1 MFWKEFPQSVT
12 KLLRNLWKCRI
23 NLLEWLINK
32 AFTVTN
38 GEIAPAYVKSDS
50 FTGNDLQTIL
60 FPKDISLSFKDLQF
74 YFPKAGNG
82 FVTCYLLCLASN

>member
-1 MFWKEFPQSVT
+1 MSWKEFPQSVT

-32 AFTVTN
+32 AFTVIN

-50 FTGNDLQTIL
+50 FTGNDLQTVL
-60 FPKDISLSFKDLQF
+60 FLKIRFSLYLYHWPKD
-74 YFPKAGNG
+74 G
-82 FVTCYLLCLASN
+82 CCLLL

>member
-1 MFWKEFPQSVT
+1 MSWKEFPQSVT

-50 FTGNDLQTIL
+50 FTVMIYKP
-60 FPKDISLSFKDLQF
+60 FSFLKSAFLCIYIIGTKTDAVF
-74 YFPKAGNG
+74 YYELDELNKR
-82 FVTCYLLCLASN
+82 SESR